1 MTDPRM
7 FAETFKI
14 TADNPLV
21 GGHVVYGDPFLPGV
35 GHVELVLEVLA
46 RNGVPLAEAEL
57 RSLVILEPLVVRP
70 DAPVTVTLE
79 GRPAPAGGVRV
90 EVRGRAVGSAEVL
103 HATAVAEPGP
113 AGPLPGR
120 LDLPADAP
128 TDIPMDQ
135 IYAWCRDHDLVHSG
149 MMKPTGTVHRTPG
162 SWVAE
167 VRLAEDQRSGADRF
181 LFHPALFEAGL
192 LGAGVAA
199 GMLYD
204 GDDEPGAGLYL
215 PLAFESFRATAPLGD
230 RCYVRVPAEA
240 VRRDDELI
248 RMSLEFFDAQGR
260 QVARLDRFAAK
271 RVRAGSALRTRS
283 TTAPRPAP
291 AAPRPA
297 PAAPRPAAT
306 AAQRPATA
314 ATPPAA
320 AQRPAPA
327 AQQPARAATRPA
339 PAAPRPAS
347 GADGTDLVEL
357 LRDLVASRLGTSAA
371 DVSAHVGYY
380 QLGLASADLVG
391 VVAALE
397 DRLSLALSPTVI
409 FEHTTIAEL
418 AAHVEML
425 RGDGPAGNG
434 VLAELRGELAALLS
448 LPAGELDE
456 TGEFTELG
464 LDLAGGSAFVEWLND
479 RYGLALTP
487 AALAAHPT
495 VGGLADHVAAL
506 LGGPDVRT
514 AAHPMLGPATDRA
527 DGVVREAR
535 FDGGEGYLRD
545 HRVRGTALLPGV
557 VHLELA
563 RSATAAALGAG
574 PGDTVRLEDV
584 AWLRPAASGPDGLN
598 LRVTV
603 RGTGGR
609 VEFEITGDDGAPCC
623 LGRASLAADA
633 GGEPASLAQARE
645 ACAGEIPVAQVYDG
659 HARAGLAYGP
669 AQRSL
674 TALRTGTDA
683 AGHPQV
689 LAELSLPADADPLP
703 GCVLHPA
710 ILDGALQATAG
721 LRPSGDAEERRPAL
735 PFSVG
740 RIDVHGPTPARAF
753 AWTRYR
759 PGNGPDT
766 RQPLL
771 DVTVFDESGRVAVDL
786 AGLATRA
793 LPAVPA
799 EAPAP
804 ADGDVAIVGVA
815 GRYPQAADLDAFW
828 ENLRSGRDCVTRA
841 DRWADGED
849 HWGGFLDGIDLFD
862 PVFFQISQREAEYL
876 DPHER
881 LFLECAHHVLEDA
894 GYTGDLLSRTSGKV
908 GVFTGVMYQ
917 DYQLYG
923 AQAQERGLP
932 VALSASAASVAN
944 RVSYFYGFTGP
955 SMTVDTMCSS
965 SLTALHLACEAIR
978 SGQIGAA
985 LVGGVNLT
993 SHPGKYLLLGQRD
1006 YLAGDGRCRSFGEG
1020 GDGYVPGEG
1029 VGAVLLKPL
1038 AQAVRDGDHI
1048 HAVIKGT
1055 AVNHG
1060 GRTTGYSVPSPA
1072 AQSQVIVAAI
1082 EDSGVDPRTVGYLE
1096 AHGTGTSL
1104 GDPIEIAG
1112 LTKAFRALDGAPEHL
1127 AVGSVKS
1134 NIGHAESAAGIAGI
1148 TKVLLQLR
1156 HGQLVPSL
1164 HSATLNPR
1172 LGLDGT
1178 PLSVQQDLA
1187 PWPRPAGER
1196 SPRVAGVSSFGAGGA
1211 NAHVVLAEYEQ
1222 PAPPS
1227 GGPRPQLFVLSAMSE
1242 AQLAEQARRLAARLG
1257 ALTEDELP
1265 GVAWTLQ
1272 TGRLVLEERLA
1283 FAADSVAEA
1292 RALLTRFADAPDA
1305 PGDWLR
1311 GSVYR
1316 DVATDEAELAG
1327 AVAAWSGRSDAGPL
1341 LRAWTAGATVP
1352 WETVRTSRAGGP
1364 PPRRVPLPGYPF
1376 ARERCW
1382 VDLGEPAPAGA
1393 DASGEV
1399 VLLRRRWVAGE
1410 SLPPSG
1416 VFAARAVVVFG
1427 ALAAAERETLRAAL
1441 PPGTTCRF
1449 FDLADGTVGDRYTEA
1464 VTETF
1469 AVVQEMLRDGG
1480 PRPALLQV
1488 VLTGPEPD
1496 GLGWLRGLTG
1506 LLRTASLEDPRLR
1519 TQLLDCLDGASAAQ
1533 VADWLTADAEPEVRY
1548 RDGRRYT
1555 AVLDELGADGP
1566 DAAPWRENG
1575 VYLVTGGAGA
1585 LGRIIAADVAA
1596 SVGHAT
1602 VVLVGRS
1609 ALTAE
1614 QAAAL
1619 DALRAAGLTVEH
1631 RRADVADRAA
1641 TERLLAG
1648 VRADHGPLTGI
1659 VHGAGSTDDRLIVAK
1674 SAAELER
1681 VLAPKVAGLVHL
1693 DELSRDEP
1701 LEFLVCLSSASG
1713 VFGNPGQAD
1722 YAAAN
1727 AFLDAYTAH
1736 RERLVAAGER
1746 SGRSVSIGWPL
1757 WADGGMGTD
1766 AAVADRLR
1774 AMGVVPLDTRRG
1786 LAALHRIMSDADAT
1800 AEGGTIVYSGTRET
1814 LSRLTAPAAPA
1825 PAAPVPAVTAPA
1837 ASAPPVSA
1845 SADLGALE
1853 ERTIAHLRRVLAGV
1867 LKIAPERIHP
1877 DAPLERYG
1885 MDSVLAVETVTSLEE
1900 VFGPLART
1908 LLFEWPTLRDLA
1920 GYLVADHAPAL
1931 RALVGEPA
1939 PAPAAPAVVR
1949 AEAAP
1954 AVAEAAPARSSRS
1967 VRGSGDV
1974 AVIGMAG
1981 RYPQAADPDALWDVL
1996 RDGRD
2001 CVTGPP
2007 AGRWDGLG
2015 GAGSLGG
2022 FLDGIDRFDA
2032 ALFGVAPRE
2041 AEVMDPQQRLF
2052 LETVWELLESCGVT
2066 QDVLQRKYERRVGV
2080 YVGAAYQLYRADA
2093 ADPAL
2098 AALTSTA
2105 SYNLIANR
2113 VSHFFG
2119 LEGPSLAVDS
2129 MCTSST
2135 VAIHLACADLARGE
2149 SELAVAGGVNLAA
2162 HPDKFRGL
2170 AEMRLL
2176 GTHAGSRSFR
2186 AGDGYLPAEAVGAV
2200 LLKPLD
2206 AALRDGDTIHAV
2218 IKGTASAHSGR
2229 GNGFLAPS
2237 RKAQETVM
2245 RRALENA
2252 GVAPETIGYVESSAN
2267 GTAMSD
2273 EIELSALREVF
2284 ADAGEPVAVGSVKS
2298 NLGHPEAAS
2307 GVAQL
2312 TKVALQFRH
2321 RELPPLAQVGAPNPD
2336 LGLDGGPLVLCER
2349 LTPWAERSGTARRAL
2364 INSVAAGGS
2373 HVSLVVEAPPEI
2385 AREAEPDTRPQ
2396 LVVLSAPDTDRL
2408 REAARRLDDYLA
2420 EHTVDLVDV
2429 AATLHRGREAMAARL
2444 AVVAGSVAELRSGLA
2459 RYLAGDEQ
2467 VAAFAGP
2474 VTRTGDAADDTAAPL
2489 LAMLDGVRGEAF
2501 LAALAADRD
2510 LDRLAELWVRGVPV
2524 PWDVLHTPGRRL
2536 LPLPGTVFRRGG
2548 YWLDRA
2554 PAPAPAPVVETV
2566 EAVEPG
2572 GTRDVVLAA
2581 VADVLGYRP
2590 DEIGA
2595 ADDFLAL
2602 GGHSLLAHRL
2612 SVRLRDRGVHCDP
2625 VDILRARSI
2634 AAIAD
2639 AAAPEAPPVAESAAP
2654 LMSLTE
2660 EERATVAAAVP
2671 GGAAN
2676 VQDAYPLAPMQ
2687 EGMYLLYAKDGHD
2700 PYVSSGL
2707 FAFADRAALDRFVAA
2722 LRAVTARHDALR
2734 TVILSAGLD
2743 RPLQAVLRDVEVP
2756 VEEIE
2761 LTPGRPAT
2769 DQLEELLAEAPP
2781 IRLDRAPLIRLRA
2794 GRHPDTG
2801 TWHAAMSL
2809 HHVIHDASS
2818 LGLLFGEIV
2827 AHAEGRAET
2836 LPEPPHYRDFVAHTL
2851 RQRADL
2857 DPATFFTGMLGDV
2870 DEPTVVFGLRDVH
2883 GDGRQVLDVRR
2894 PLPEALGRRVRA
2906 VAAELRTS
2914 PAVLFHA
2921 GWALVVAACAN
2932 RDDVVF
2938 GTVMSGRMRGPAGVE
2953 RMIGTFINTLPIRF
2967 DLAGLSARDLV
2978 TRAEEQMH
2986 GLVRHEQVPLGEA
2999 KSHSALTGPEAP
3011 LFNVIFNYRQLPDDE
3026 RVDRLLAR
3034 VGVTPLS
3041 EAIQRNNFPVTVS
3054 VDDHGDA
3061 FEIDA
3066 QIHRAQSADA
3076 VIDCLETAMA
3086 SLLDALADESADL
3099 PALGLSVTSETMLH
3113 RELVEHGWTAV
3124 ASDAGDADRPLHRW
3138 FEDVARERGGAVAV
3152 RCDGRELSY
3161 TELNSRANRLARRL
3175 RERGVGRGSLV
3186 ALCLPR
3192 GEWLVVGA
3200 LAVVKAG
3207 GAYVPVDPSA
3217 PAERT
3222 GHVLRDSAPKVVL
3235 VAGGVPDGLTVGDGT
3250 AVVDVENRAEWADL
3264 PDGDLE
3270 PPAESSAAD
3279 LAYVIYTSGS
3289 TGLPKGVMIEH
3300 RHVTRFFLAA
3310 QEWFGYRRGD
3320 VWTLFHSFAFD
3331 FTVWEMWGA
3340 LLHGGLLVVVTRDV
3354 ARSPRAFYELLCDEG
3369 VTVLGQTPTGF
3380 GQLIEAQDESGRSH
3394 RVRTVVLGGEPLDAT
3409 ALRPWFERPMN
3420 ADTTLVNMWGT
3431 TETTV
3436 VTNYR
3441 EVEES
3446 ETRLTTRP
3454 IGTPMPGLGV
3464 YVLDRNGRPMPT
3476 GGVGELVIA
3485 GGAVGRG
3492 YLNRPELTAERFLPD
3507 PFRDGPDAR
3516 MYRTGDLGRRLPDGS
3531 LEFLG
3536 RNDDQVKIRG
3546 YRIELGEISARLNDH
3561 PAVEDSRVVVRGDGD
3576 DRRLVAYVVPSAR
3589 TARPV
3594 RELRRLAA
3602 TDPAALADLRE
3613 LPNGLP
3619 VFGRDGTGTRSQRVF
3634 DDASPLRH
3642 GITLAEDA
3650 RVVDLG
3656 AGSGLGALFAGLHC
3670 PDGRVYAYEPEPAA
3684 RDALRRNAALY
3695 GLAVEILESADPAEA
3710 GTDRIDLLLLDAE
3723 RVGYDVL
3730 RSAVASAEPV
3740 VDRLVVGL
3748 RDVGGRH
3755 DDVMALLKEHG
3766 FDAVSEP
3773 DDDVP
3778 DRYDVYARR
3787 TGSAAPPPRPT
3798 ALPRWTDEQVL
3809 LVELDSVLRVALPP
3823 YMVPSGYAVLHEL
3836 PLTGNGKLDQR
3847 ALPEPEA
3854 MRRPDGPET
3863 PPGTDAEH
3871 VIAAIWSEL
3880 LHLDPGLLSTE
3891 SDFFAL
3897 GGNSLLVT
3905 RVINMVKQ
3913 RTGAELR
3920 VQTVFDAHRLAELAA
3935 VVESCTS
3942 GDGPDAALDLDE
3954 ISRSISLIE
3963 SLTDA
3968 ELGDLDLD
3976 TAFLD
3981 SDSQAERR

>member
-7 FAETFKI
+7 FVETFKI
-14 TADNPLV
+14 TAENPLV
-21 GGHVVYGDPFLPGV
+21 GGHVVYGEPFLPGV

-46 RNGVPLAEAEL
+46 RNGLPLAEAGL

-70 DAPVTVTLE
+70 GAPVTVTLA
-79 GRPAPAGGVRV
+79 GSPAPAGGVRV
-90 EVRGRAVGSAEVL
+90 EVRGRAAGAAEVL
-103 HATAVAEPGP
+103 HATAVAEPST

-128 TDIPMDQ
+128 ADIPMDE
-135 IYAWCRDHDLVHSG
+135 IYAWCREHDLVHSG
-149 MMKPTGTVHRTPG
+149 MMKPTGTVRRTPG

-167 VRLAEDQRSGADRF
+167 VRLTEDQRSGAHRF

-204 GDDEPGAGLYL
+204 GADEPGGLYL

-230 RCYVRVPAEA
+230 RCYVEVPADA
-240 VRRDDELI
+240 VHRDDELI
-248 RMSLEFFDAQGR
+248 RMPLTFFDAEGR
-260 QVARLDRFAAK
+260 PVARLDRFVAK

-283 TTAPRPAP
+283 APAP
-291 AAPRPA
+291 APAVPA
-297 PAAPRPAAT
+297 PAT
-306 AAQRPATA
+306 D
-314 ATPPAA
+314 
-320 AQRPAPA
+320 
-327 AQQPARAATRPA
+327 
-339 PAAPRPAS
+339 
-347 GADGTDLVEL
+347 ADDTDLVEL
-357 LRDLVASRLGTSAA
+357 LRGLVASRIGTRPA

-409 FEHTTIAEL
+409 FEYTTIAEL
-418 AAHVEML
+418 AAHVATL
-425 RGDGPAGNG
+425 RGDAPTGNR

-448 LPAGELDE
+448 LPEAELDE
-456 TGEFTELG
+456 AADLTEIG
-464 LDLAGGSAFVEWLND
+464 LDLAAGSALVTWLND
-479 RYGLALTP
+479 RYGLAVTP
-487 AALAAHPT
+487 AVLAAHPT
-495 VGGLADHVAAL
+495 LGGLADHVAAL
-506 LGGPDVRT
+506 QGPQAVPTPAHSTPGGLADHAATPHGAPAVPT
-514 AAHPMLGPATDRA
+514 GAHSTPGGLAAALPGAPAHPMLRA
-527 DGVVREAR
+527 GTESGDGVVHEAR
-535 FDGGEGYLRD
+535 FDGSEGFLRD
-545 HRVRGTALLPGV
+545 HRVGGRALLPGV

-574 PGDTVRLEDV
+574 PGDAVRLEDV

-598 LRVTV
+598 LRVAV
-603 RGTGGR
+603 RGTAGR

-623 LGRASLAADA
+623 LGRASLAA
-633 GGEPASLAQARE
+633 GGDQASLAAARE
-645 ACAGEIPVAQVYDG
+645 ACTEEIPVAQVYDG

-683 AGHPQV
+683 AGHPQA
-689 LAELSLPADADPLP
+689 LAELSLPSEADPLP

-721 LRPSGDAEERRPAL
+721 LRPQGAAPAL

-759 PGNGPDT
+759 DGHGPDT

-771 DVTVFDESGRVAVDL
+771 DVTVFDATGRVTADL

-793 LPAVPA
+793 LPAAPAEVPA
-799 EAPAP
+799 PE
-804 ADGDVAIVGVA
+804 DGDIAIVGVA
-815 GRYPQAADLDAFW
+815 GRYPQADDLVAFW

-841 DRWADGED
+841 DRWPGGED

-894 GYTGDLLSRTSGKV
+894 GYTGDLLTRTSGTV

-978 SGQIGAA
+978 SGQCGAA
-985 LVGGVNLT
+985 LAGGVNLT

-1006 YLAGDGRCRSFGEG
+1006 YLAADGRCRSFGAG

-1038 AQAVRDGDHI
+1038 AQAVRDGDHV

-1072 AQSQVIVAAI
+1072 AQSEVIVAAI
-1082 EDSGVDPRTVGYLE
+1082 QDAGVDPRTVGYLE

-1112 LTKAFRALDGAPEHL
+1112 LAKAFRALDGAPEQC
-1127 AVGSVKS
+1127 AIGSVKS
-1134 NIGHAESAAGIAGI
+1134 NIGHAESAAGIAGL

-1156 HGQLVPSL
+1156 HGQLAPSL

-1178 PLSVQQDLA
+1178 PLRVQQDLA
-1187 PWPRPAGER
+1187 PWPRPAGA
-1196 SPRVAGVSSFGAGGA
+1196 PRVAGVSSFGAGGA
-1211 NAHVVLAEYEQ
+1211 NAHVVVAEYAQ
-1222 PAPPS
+1222 PAPPPAP
-1227 GGPRPQLFVLSAMSE
+1227 GGPQVFVLSAMSE

-1257 ALTEDELP
+1257 ELTEDDLP

-1272 TGRLVLEERLA
+1272 TGRLVREERLA
-1283 FAADSVAEA
+1283 FAAGSIAEA
-1292 RALLTRFADAPDA
+1292 RALLTRFADAPGR
-1305 PGDWLR
+1305 PGDWAR
-1311 GSVYR
+1311 GSVHR
-1316 DVATDEAELAG
+1316 DVATDEAELAA
-1327 AVAAWSGRSDAGPL
+1327 AVDAWSRDDAGPL
-1341 LRAWTAGATVP
+1341 LRLWAAGATVP
-1352 WETVRTSRAGGP
+1352 WETVRKGG

-1382 VDLGEPAPAGA
+1382 VDLDGPVTVGA
-1393 DASGEV
+1393 DRPGEV
-1399 VLLRRRWVAGE
+1399 VLLRRRWVAREAPRPGDA
-1410 SLPPSG
+1410 
-1416 VFAARAVVVFG
+1416 VAARAVVVFG
-1427 ALAAAERETLRAAL
+1427 ALAPAERDTLRAAL
-1441 PPGTTCRF
+1441 PPDATCRF
-1449 FDLADGTVGDRYTEA
+1449 FDLADGSVADRYAEA
-1464 VTETF
+1464 VRETF

-1488 VLTGPEPD
+1488 VLTGPQPG

-1519 TQLLDCLDGASAAQ
+1519 TQLLDCLDGASAAE
-1533 VADWLTADAEPEVRY
+1533 VAARLADDAEPEVRY

-1566 DAAPWRENG
+1566 VAAPWRENG

-1596 SVGHAT
+1596 SVRHAT

-1609 ALTAE
+1609 ALTVE

-1659 VHGAGSTDDRLIVAK
+1659 VHGAGVTDDRLIVAK
-1674 SAAELER
+1674 SAAELDR

-1701 LEFLVCLSSASG
+1701 LDFLLCLSSASG
-1713 VFGNPGQAD
+1713 AFGNPGQAD

-1746 SGRSVSIGWPL
+1746 TGRSVSVGWPL

-1774 AMGVVPLDTRRG
+1774 ALGVIPLDTPRG

-1800 AEGGTIVYSGTRET
+1800 AEGGTIVFSGTRAT
-1814 LSRLTAPAAPA
+1814 LSRLTAPPAPA
-1825 PAAPVPAVTAPA
+1825 P
-1837 ASAPPVSA
+1837 PPTSA
-1845 SADLGALE
+1845 SAALE

-1900 VFGPLART
+1900 AFGPLART

-1920 GYLVADHAPAL
+1920 GYLVAEHAPAL
-1931 RALVGEPA
+1931 RTLVGEPA
-1939 PAPAAPAVVR
+1939 PPAVAEPAPPAVVR
-1949 AEAAP
+1949 VEPTQSASPGVVRAEPAP
-1954 AVAEAAPARSSRS
+1954 AASGRAARS
-1967 VRGSGDV
+1967 GTGDV

-1981 RYPQAADPDALWDVL
+1981 RYPQAADPDALWGVL

-2007 AGRWDGLG
+2007 AGRWDGRA

-2022 FLDGIDRFDA
+2022 FLDGIDKFDA

-2052 LETVWELLESCGVT
+2052 LETVWELLETCGVT
-2066 QDVLQRKYERRVGV
+2066 QDVLQRRYERRVGV

-2093 ADPAL
+2093 ENPAL

-2149 SELAVAGGVNLAA
+2149 TELAVAGGVNLAA

-2176 GTHAGSRSFR
+2176 GSHAGSRSFR
-2186 AGDGYLPAEAVGAV
+2186 DGDGYLPAEAVGAV

-2237 RKAQETVM
+2237 RKAQEAVM

-2273 EIELSALREVF
+2273 EIELSALRTVF
-2284 ADAGEPVAVGSVKS
+2284 ARAAEPVAVGSVKS

-2321 RELPPLAQVGAPNPD
+2321 RELPPLTEIGAPNPN
-2336 LGLDGGPLVLCER
+2336 LGLDGGPLTLCER

-2385 AREAEPDTRPQ
+2385 AREAERDTRPQ

-2408 REAARRLDDYLA
+2408 RTAARRLDDYLND
-2420 EHTVDLVDV
+2420 HTADLADV
-2429 AATLHRGREAMAARL
+2429 ASTLQRGREAMPARL
-2444 AVVAGSVAELRSGLA
+2444 AVVAASVAELRDGLA

-2467 VAAFAGP
+2467 DAAFAGP
-2474 VTRTGDAADDTAAPL
+2474 VPRTGDAADDAAAPL
-2489 LAMLDGVRGEAF
+2489 VAMLDGARGEAF

-2510 LDRLAELWVRGVPV
+2510 LDRLADLWVRGVTI
-2524 PWDVLHTPGRRL
+2524 PWDELHTPGRRL
-2536 LPLPGTVFRRGG
+2536 LPLPGTVFRRNA
-2548 YWLDRA
+2548 YWLHRTPPPEA
-2554 PAPAPAPVVETV
+2554 PETVETPETV
-2566 EAVEPG
+2566 EADGV
-2572 GTRDVVLAA
+2572 RDVVLAA

-2590 DEIGA
+2590 DEITA

-2625 VDILRARSI
+2625 VDVLRARSI
-2634 AAIAD
+2634 KAIAD
-2639 AAAPEAPPVAESAAP
+2639 AAAPETSPGEADAP
-2654 LMSLTE
+2654 LMSVTE
-2660 EERATVAAAVP
+2660 DERATVAAAVP
-2671 GGAAN
+2671 GGAEN

-2687 EGMYLLYAKDGHD
+2687 EGMYLLYSKEGLHD

-2722 LRAVTARHDALR
+2722 LAAVTARHDALR
-2734 TVILSAGLD
+2734 TVVLSAGLD
-2743 RPLQAVLRDVEVP
+2743 RPLQVVLRDVELP

-2781 IRLDRAPLIRLRA
+2781 IRLDRAPLIRLRV

-2827 AHAEGRAET
+2827 AHAEGRAAT
-2836 LPEPPHYRDFVAHTL
+2836 LPEPPPYRDFVAHTL

-2857 DPATFFTGMLGDV
+2857 DPATFFSGLLGDV
-2870 DEPTVVFGLRDVH
+2870 DEPTVVFGLQDVH

-2894 PLPEALGRRVRA
+2894 PLKEPLGRRVRA
-2906 VAAELRTS
+2906 VAAELHTS

-2932 RDDVVF
+2932 RDDIVF

-2953 RMIGTFINTLPIRF
+2953 RMIGTFINTLPMRF
-2967 DLAGLSARDLV
+2967 DLTGLNARDLV
-2978 TRAEEQMH
+2978 ARAEEQMH

-2999 KSHSALTGPEAP
+2999 RSHSGLAGPEAP

-3026 RVDRLLAR
+3026 RIDRLLAR

-3076 VIDCLETAMA
+3076 VIDCLETALA
-3086 SLLDALADESADL
+3086 SLLDALAEGTDRQALDL
-3099 PALGLSVTSETMLH
+3099 PVTSDAMLH
-3113 RELVEHGWTAV
+3113 RELVEHGWTPV
-3124 ASDAGDADRPLHRW
+3124 ADAGDADRPLHRW

-3161 TELNSRANRLARRL
+3161 AELNARANRLARHL
-3175 RERGVGRGSLV
+3175 RDLGVGREARV

-3192 GEWLVVGA
+3192 SEWLVVGA
-3200 LAVVKAG
+3200 LAVAKAG

-3235 VAGGVPDGLTVGDGT
+3235 VAGGVPDGLAVGDAT
-3250 AVVDVENRAEWADL
+3250 AVVDVETREWTDH

-3270 PPAESSAAD
+3270 AESSAAD

-3380 GQLIEAQDESGRSH
+3380 GQLIEAQDESGRPH

-3420 ADTTLVNMWGT
+3420 AETTLVNMWGT

-3594 RELRRLAA
+3594 RELRRLAV
-3602 TDPAALADLRE
+3602 TDPDALEHLRE

-3619 VFGRDGTGTRSQRVF
+3619 VFQRGADTRSEKVF
-3634 DDASPLRH
+3634 TDANLLRH

-3670 PDGRVYAYEPEPAA
+3670 PDGTVHAYEPDPEA

-3695 GLAVEILESADPAEA
+3695 GLNVGILDSAELP
-3710 GTDRIDLLLLDAE
+3710 GTDRIDLLLADAE
-3723 RVGYDVL
+3723 RVGHDVL
-3730 RSAVASAEPV
+3730 CSAVASAGPV
-3740 VDRLVVGL
+3740 VERLVVGL
-3748 RDVGGRH
+3748 RDDGGRH
-3755 DDVMALLKEHG
+3755 DAVLALLKEHG
-3766 FDAVSEP
+3766 FDAASEP
-3773 DDDVP
+3773 DADAP
-3778 DRYDVYARR
+3778 DRYTVYARR
-3787 TGSAAPPPRPT
+3787 TGCAAPPPRPT
-3798 ALPRWTDEQVL
+3798 SLPRWTDDQIL
-3809 LVELDSVLRVALPP
+3809 RAELDAALRVALPP
-3823 YMVPSGYAVLHEL
+3823 YMVPSAYVVLHEL

-3863 PPGTDAEH
+3863 PPGTDAER
-3871 VIAAIWSEL
+3871 VVAAIWSDL
-3880 LHLDPGLLSTE
+3880 LHLDPALLSTE

-3920 VQTVFDAHRLAELAA
+3920 VQTVFDAHRLADLAA
-3935 VVESCTS
+3935 VVESQTS
-3942 GDGPDAALDLDE
+3942 GPDPDLDLDAL
-3954 ISRSISLIE
+3954 SQSISLIE